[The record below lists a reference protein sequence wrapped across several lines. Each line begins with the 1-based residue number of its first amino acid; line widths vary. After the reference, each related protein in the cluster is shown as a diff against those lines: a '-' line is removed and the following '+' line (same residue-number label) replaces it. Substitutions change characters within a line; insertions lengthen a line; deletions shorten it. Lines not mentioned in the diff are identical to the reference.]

1 MAEKSSPVQ
10 SLDRAFDIME
20 RLCAARDGL
29 PIHTLTELTG
39 LHKSTVHRMLAAM
52 ASRGYVRKDED
63 TGRYRMTTRLYA
75 LSGQVVENLDLV
87 QVARAPMEHL
97 RDEVGETVHLVVP
110 EGSDIVYVHKVE
122 AEAGAIRMFSRIGMR
137 RPMYCTG
144 VGKAILASMA
154 DEEVDEIWAQSD
166 IHAYTEHTIVTRERL
181 QDVLDAIRRR
191 GCAFDNEE
199 NELGVR
205 CIAAAIYDYSGKV
218 CGALS
223 ISAPLIRMSDSYLAG
238 LQPHL
243 MEARD
248 QISRA
253 MGWMG
258 EAGRPQ
264 FARKNRI

>member
-1 MAEKSSPVQ
+1 MAERTSPVQ

-20 RLCAARDGL
+20 HLCAARDGL

-52 ASRGYVRKDED
+52 AARGYVVKDEES
-63 TGRYRMTTRLYA
+63 GRYRMTTLLYT
-75 LSGQVVENLDLV
+75 LSGQGVENLDLV
-87 QVARAPMEHL
+87 QIARAPMERL
-97 RDEVGETVHLVVP
+97 RDTVGETVHLVVP
-110 EGSDIVYVHKVE
+110 EGSDIVYVAKVE
-122 AEAGAIRMFSRIGMR
+122 AEAGAIRMFSRIGSR

-144 VGKAILASMA
+144 VGKAILASMT
-154 DEEVDEIWAQSD
+154 DEEVDAIWAASD

-181 QDVLDAIRRR
+181 HDVLRAVRRR

-205 CIAAAIYDYSGKV
+205 CIAAAVYDYTGRA

-223 ISAPLIRMSDSYLAG
+223 ISAPLLRMSDSYLAR

-243 MEARD
+243 IEARD
-248 QISRA
+248 HISRA
-253 MGWMG
+253 MGWRG
-258 EAGRPQ
+258 
-264 FARKNRI
+264 